1 MLQQLPYKE
10 FLEYSHSMSKKRRS
24 KTKSP
29 KMKKLKT
36 IGYKGLPFIKK
47 YLGVYSLKHNTTRQQ
62 QVHGGNSG
70 ALIMGYLCLTG

>member
-10 FLEYSHSMSKKRRS
+10 FLEYCHKKRRS
-24 KTKSP
+24 KTESP
-29 KMKKLKT
+29 KMKKLKA